1 MNPFVRPWRHLFD
14 FNGRASRSEYWLF
27 HVGAIVLY
35 FVISLVVGLFFA
47 LISLVGG
54 TAAQSRLDNG
64 VAVISVV
71 EFGIFLLVFLIGHLS
86 VTIRRIHD
94 QNEPG
99 IKYLLTFIPLAG
111 FVFWLIFAFTA
122 GTDGENDYGY
132 DPRQPEPA
140 GTDELESVFS

>member
-14 FNGRASRSEYWLF
+14 FNGRASRTEYWLF
-27 HVGAIVLY
+27 HLGVVLLY
-35 FVISLVVGLFFA
+35 FAASLVFA
-47 LISLVGG
+47 LITVVIVALFGPARSTGNNMMLVV
-54 TAAQSRLDNG
+54 S
-64 VAVISVV
+64 AVQM
-71 EFGIFLLVFLIGHLS
+71 GLFLLVFLIGHLS

-111 FVFWLIFAFTA
+111 FVFWLIFVFTA

-132 DPRQPEPA
+132 DPRHAEPLS
-140 GTDELESVFS
+140 TDDLGSVFS

>member
-14 FNGRASRSEYWLF
+14 FNGRASRTEYWLF
-27 HVGAIVLY
+27 HLGVVLLY
-35 FVISLVVGLFFA
+35 FAASLVFA
-47 LISLVGG
+47 LVALLV
-54 TAAQSRLDNG
+54 
-64 VAVISVV
+64 VAVTGPARRTGDDVMMVV
-71 EFGIFLLVFLIGHLS
+71 AMIQMGIFFLVFLIGHLS

-132 DPRQPEPA
+132 DPRHPEPA
-140 GTDELESVFS
+140 SVDQLGSVFS